1 MITGLILIAA
11 LAILGWGFYRAQPFG
26 KLGILAWLQSVALML
41 PWLMV
46 FGLFALGIYINLAS
60 VLFLL
65 LLSIISYI
73 VLGRQLRA
81 VAAQEGGKL
90 PPSLSVPLTSASATD
105 DPDPAAHQ
113 TAHSTA
119 NSADSPQPD
128 SPQPASPQPTSSPAK
143 LPPDLPPMPTADV
156 QTVKGI
162 FGIDT
167 FFATETIAYQNGAIF
182 RGNLRG
188 DPDAVHQQLTA
199 LLEERLADRY
209 RLFLVEGV
217 EERPVVVVL
226 PSANDPKPSGLTQKI
241 LAFILGLA
249 TLATSLEVG
258 GLMQGFDFSSTP
270 ERYAEVLPIAGGIW
284 AVLLTHEIGHWLLA
298 KRYQIRLSLPYL
310 IPTWQIGSFGG
321 LTRFESLLP
330 NRTALFDIAFA
341 GPAAG
346 GLVALLMLVVGLV
359 LSHPGSFFQV
369 PAEFLQSSI
378 LVGTLAR
385 IVLGNS
391 VQAEI
396 VDLHPLV
403 VLGWLGLV
411 ITAINLMPAGQLD
424 GGRIVQAIYGRKIA
438 GRTTVATLIVLGL
451 AVLVNPLSLY
461 WAIVILFLQRD
472 LERPALNELTEPD
485 DARAA
490 LGLLILF
497 LMAATLLP
505 LTPSLAGRLGIGG

>member
-1 MITGLILIAA
+1 MITGLILVAA
-11 LAILGWGFYRAQPFG
+11 LAILGWGFYRAQPLG
-26 KLGILAWLQSVALML
+26 KVGLLAWLQSVALML
-41 PWLMV
+41 PWLLF
-46 FGLFALGIYINLAS
+46 FGLVPFGIYINLAG
-60 VLFLL
+60 VLL
-65 LLSIISYI
+65 LLFLSIISYI
-73 VLGRQLRA
+73 GLGRQLRA
-81 VAAQEGGKL
+81 AQEAENL
-90 PPSLSVPLTSASATD
+90 PSLSRLPLSSNLAEPASE
-105 DPDPAAHQ
+105 
-113 TAHSTA
+113 A
-119 NSADSPQPD
+119 NSGPNSGPDAGPD
-128 SPQPASPQPTSSPAK
+128 SEPGSGPSSGSKPNLSAPQTTN
-143 LPPDLPPMPTADV
+143 LPELVPMPAEDL

-188 DPDAVHQQLTA
+188 EPDQVHQQLTA
-199 LLEERLADRY
+199 LLQDRLQDRY

-217 EERPVVVVL
+217 EAKPVIVVL
-226 PSANDPKPSGLTQKI
+226 PSANDPKPTTLPQTIFAGI
-241 LAFILGLA
+241 LALA
-249 TLATSLEVG
+249 TVATSLEVG
-258 GLMQGFDFSSTP
+258 GLMQGFDFSSAP
-270 ERYAEVLPIAGGIW
+270 GRWAEVLPIASGIW
-284 AVLLTHEIGHWLLA
+284 AVLLAHELGHWVMA
-298 KRYQIRLSLPYL
+298 RRYQVRLSPPFF

-321 LTRFESLLP
+321 LRRFESLLP

-346 GLVALLMLVVGLV
+346 GLLALAMLVVGLV

-378 LVGTLAR
+378 LVGTMAR

-391 VQAEI
+391 VQTEI
-396 VDLHPLV
+396 IDVHPLV
-403 VLGWLGLV
+403 ILGWLGLV
-411 ITAINLMPAGQLD
+411 VTAINLMPAGQLD
-424 GGRIVQAIYGRKIA
+424 GGRVVQAIYGRQIA

-451 AVLVNPLSLY
+451 AALVNPLSLY